1 MTTPS
6 LTQQNL
12 SGRADELLA
21 RLDHVTPHDGEG
33 LAAVARER
41 GWVEAVRFFA
51 GFGLLNRAGLVEAGN
66 LLTATAGWV
75 DEQDDDLDPPA
86 LPPVPDVDRGP
97 FENHA
102 EPEVSFQAMSIANA
116 WYKLSPQPDGTVG
129 VRYCAWCQGIGTLRH
144 DEWTVHP
151 DREACIRHFVAD
163 VRGHLLRPVKL
174 EPVQEKA
181 REELLVSVEQLLLP
195 PPGGRR

>member
-6 LTQQNL
+6 LTQRNL

-21 RLDHVTPHDGEG
+21 RLDHVAPHDGEG
-33 LAAVARER
+33 LSAVARER

-51 GFGLLNRAGLVEAGN
+51 RFGLLNRAGLVEAGN
-66 LLTATAGWV
+66 LLTATSGWV

-86 LPPVPDVDRGP
+86 LPPVPDIDRGP

-102 EPEVSFQAMSIANA
+102 EPVVSFQAMSMANA
-116 WYKLSPQPDGTVG
+116 WYKLSPQADGTVG
-129 VRYCAWCQGIGTLRH
+129 VRYGAWCQGIGTLRH
-144 DEWTVHP
+144 DEWTVHQ
-151 DREACIRHFVAD
+151 DREKYIRHFVAD
-163 VRGHLLRPVKL
+163 VRGHLLRSVRL

-181 REELLVSVEQLLLP
+181 RDELLVTVEQLLLLP
-195 PPGGRR
+195 GGGRR